1 MLVTEENT
9 DVAIA
14 FDSVNLLRDPFSLTN
29 TLNFSSDNRT
39 RVMLF
44 ALNLDLLPGE
54 DTTAVTAQ
62 AEDSLLN
69 AYPLTVEFVGK
80 VPGYDWLTEVVV
92 KLPDNLPTGDAL
104 ISITWHARTSNKAR
118 LKIE

>member
-1 MLVTEENT
+1 
-9 DVAIA
+9 
-14 FDSVNLLRDPFSLTN
+14 
-29 TLNFSSDNRT
+29 
-39 RVMLF
+39 MLF

-92 KLPDNLPTGDAL
+92 KLPDNLLSGQEVKV
-104 ISITWHARTSNKAR
+104 SITWHAQSSNKAR
-118 LKIE
+118 LKTK